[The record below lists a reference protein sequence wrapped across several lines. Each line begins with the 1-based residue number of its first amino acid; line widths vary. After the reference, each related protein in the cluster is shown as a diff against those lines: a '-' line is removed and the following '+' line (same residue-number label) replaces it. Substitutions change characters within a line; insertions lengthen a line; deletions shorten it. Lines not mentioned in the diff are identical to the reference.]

1 MTDYELYQK
10 LNEAFSMGS
19 KNVSSVLETL
29 GALAKN
35 CNRNDISDW
44 ANKELYGYNKGEVT
58 QESADYRCLPVYAVG
73 QYCGEHAIPGVNPLR
88 SPEEV
93 QRINT
98 QCGIDTS
105 KRYPVEEGFMV
116 LEEMIRFSSGRVT
129 LVDIG
134 HVKARPGISEL
145 DIASVR
151 IVCEVAECVK
161 CLVAVRKHAKD
172 YFGELCDGNPQITK
186 DPNEKKDWKKLRFT
200 VFVAGLFTLLGS
212 VVGAVIPRV
221 LTSSNTHQCI
231 CCQSKDSEAKVNNTH
246 APLLDNSA
254 DLQKP
259 QDKGMCDT
267 CSNTIQ
273 NVDGANATN
282 MSNDVG
288 NRQAEP
294 GATK

>member
-1 MTDYELYQK
+1 MTDYELYRE
-10 LNEAFSMGS
+10 LNEAFSIGS

-29 GALAKN
+29 GALAKS
-35 CNRNDISDW
+35 CNRKNISDW

-88 SPEEV
+88 SPTEV
-93 QRINT
+93 QRITT
-98 QCGIDTS
+98 QCGIDAS

-134 HVKARPGISEL
+134 HVKTSKNTEQ
-145 DIASVR
+145 DIAGVR

-172 YFGELCDGNPQITK
+172 YFGELCDGNPEIKK
-186 DPNEKKDWKKLRFT
+186 DPDEKKDWKKLWFT
-200 VFVAGLFTLLGS
+200 VGVAGLFTLLGS

-246 APLLDNSA
+246 EPLLDNSA

-273 NVDGANATN
+273 NVDDSNATN
-282 MSNDVG
+282 MPKDVVNSQTESG
-288 NRQAEP
+288 T
-294 GATK
+294 TK